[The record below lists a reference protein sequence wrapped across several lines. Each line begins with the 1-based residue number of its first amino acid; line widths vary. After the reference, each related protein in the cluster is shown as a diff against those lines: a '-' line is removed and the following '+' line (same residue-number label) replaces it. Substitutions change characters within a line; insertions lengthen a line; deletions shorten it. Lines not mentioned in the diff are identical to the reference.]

1 MRDSYRS
8 IYPANMSLLASCRP
22 QRFLDA
28 VEVMGKDSEGKGRS
42 EGNFAVSPGWLRWE
56 STISELDTKDDSDDC
71 LEKNSVYQPCTAFSC
86 V

>member
-8 IYPANMSLLASCRP
+8 IFPTNMSFLASCRP

-42 EGNFAVSPGWLRWE
+42 EGNFAVSGGWRWE
-56 STISELDTKDDSDDC
+56 STKRISHLHQGSDFR
-71 LEKNSVYQPCTAFSC
+71 VGYQR
-86 V
+86 